1 MRPRRLILA
10 ALVALPALLT
20 AAGVAQAAIYFA
32 NDTSIGR
39 AHIDGDNAEYD
50 FITGLV
56 GVAGVAVN
64 EGHVYWTSDPPGSA
78 ADGSV
83 GRANVDGT
91 EVETIISGLTDP
103 VALAIDANHLYVT
116 QAGDV
121 DLVGRANLDGSGF
134 VPNFVDPEG
143 EPTGVAVN
151 ATHIFWSNWEHNPDP
166 QGIAGLWVGRANLDG
181 TGVVQEWVA
190 YPGPTG
196 LATNAT
202 HLYVGMWGRTNGSL
216 AQVGRTDGT
225 VNQINMLQTSKAPK
239 GIAVHG
245 QFVYW
250 SNGSQLGS
258 PPFGPGTS
266 YGRANLDG
274 SGRVQDLITGVT
286 KPDGIALNDIRGTAA
301 ILTCSPAR
309 PIAGNSATCTVSVA
323 DVDLGDR
330 TTPTGTVDL
339 DASGSGQFSAS
350 SCALTEFRLG
360 EARCSVTYTPAQQGA
375 ETLSV
380 SYDGNDVLLSD
391 VGQTTVTT
399 AHTTSTALAC
409 TPLATLLSTTTC
421 TVTVTDT
428 RGGIAPTG
436 AVNFDATGWGL
447 FDPDD
452 RCTIAPAG
460 ASHSTCTVTYT
471 PTEADPQVAMAAFVP
486 NSPHT
491 ASNGQTALRVEL
503 PPADPG
509 PGQADPPALPA
520 PIVPPAAAP
529 SNAFSFGALARNRGK
544 GTARLRVRVPGAGSL
559 VLTGPGVRRAAG
571 RSQAAGTVTLAVRA
585 KGKALRALRRSGKA
599 KVRLRVTFTPD
610 GGTAGSRTKTVT
622 LQKRR

>member
-1 MRPRRLILA
+1 MRPRRLIVA
-10 ALVALPALLT
+10 ALVALPALLA
-20 AAGVAQAAIYFA
+20 AAGAAQAAIYFA

-64 EGHVYWTSDPPGSA
+64 ETHVYWTSDPPGSV

-91 EVETIISGLTDP
+91 GVETIISGLTDP

-134 VPNFVDPEG
+134 VPDFVDPEG

-151 ATHIFWSNWEHNPDP
+151 ATHIFWSNWEHNPP
-166 QGIAGLWVGRANLDG
+166 PATAGNWVGRANLDG
-181 TGVVQEWVA
+181 TGAVQHWVG

-202 HLYVGMWGRTNGSL
+202 HLYVGMWARANGNPAQVNRTNGI
-216 AQVGRTDGT
+216 
-225 VNQINMLQTSKAPK
+225 VNQLNMISPAKAPK

-245 QFVYW
+245 PFVYW
-250 SNGSQLGS
+250 SNASQLGS

-274 SGRVQDLITGVT
+274 SGEVSGAHHGRDEARRHRPERHPRHGR
-286 KPDGIALNDIRGTAA
+286 D
-301 ILTCSPAR
+301 LTCSPAR

-323 DVDLGDR
+323 DVDLGDK

-339 DASGSGQFSAS
+339 DASGSGQFSAGG
-350 SCALTEFRLG
+350 CALTEFRLG

-380 SYDGNDVLLSD
+380 SYDGNAGLLSD
-391 VGQTTVTT
+391 EGETTVTT
-399 AHTTSTALAC
+399 SHTTSTGLAC

-491 ASNGQTALRVEL
+491 ASNGQTALKVGL

-509 PGQADPPALPA
+509 PAQGDPPAHTA
-520 PIVPPAAAP
+520 PIVPPAATP
-529 SNAFSFGALARNRGK
+529 SNAFSFGALSRNRGK

-571 RSQAAGTVTLAVRA
+571 RSRAAGTVTLAVRA
-585 KGKALRALRRSGKA
+585 KGKALRALRRRGKA

>member
-10 ALVALPALLT
+10 ALVALPALLA

-32 NDTSIGR
+32 NDTAIGR
-39 AHIDGDNAEYD
+39 AHIDGDNADYD
-50 FITGLV
+50 FIPGLV

-64 EGHVYWTSDPPGSA
+64 ETHVYWTSDPPGSA

-83 GRANVDGT
+83 GRANIDGT
-91 EVETIISGLTDP
+91 GVETIMSGLTDP
-103 VALAIDANHLYVT
+103 VALALDANHLYVS

-134 VPNFVDPEG
+134 VANFVDPEG

-151 ATHIFWSNWEHNPDP
+151 ATHIFWSNWEHNPP
-166 QGIAGLWVGRANLDG
+166 PATAGDWVGRANLDG
-181 TGVVQEWVA
+181 TGVVQHWVG
-190 YPGPTG
+190 YPGATG

-202 HLYVGMWGRTNGSL
+202 HLYVGMWARANGNP
-216 AQVGRTDGT
+216 AQVNRTDGV
-225 VNQINMLQTSKAPK
+225 VNQLNMISTAKAPK

-245 QFVYW
+245 PFVYW
-250 SNGSQLGS
+250 SNANQAGQ

-274 SGRVQDLITGVT
+274 SGVIQDLITGVT
-286 KPDGIALNDIRGTAA
+286 KPDGIALDDIRGTAA
-301 ILTCSPAR
+301 TLTCSPAR

-323 DVDLGDR
+323 DVDLGDK
-330 TTPTGTVDL
+330 TTPIGTVDL
-339 DASGSGQFSAS
+339 DTSGSGQLSAGG
-350 SCALTEFRLG
+350 CALTEFRLG
-360 EARCSVTYTPAQQGA
+360 EARCSVTYTPAAQGP

-380 SYDGNDVLLSD
+380 SYDGNEVLLSD
-391 VGQTTVTT
+391 EGETTVTT
-399 AHTTSTALAC
+399 SHTTSTAIAC

-428 RGGIAPTG
+428 RGGTAPTG
-436 AVNFDATGWGL
+436 SVNLDATGWGL

-452 RCTIAPAG
+452 RCTIAPAD

-471 PTEADPQVAMAAFVP
+471 PTEADPQVAMAAYVP

-491 ASNGQTALRVEL
+491 ASNGRTALRVGL
-503 PPADPG
+503 PPADTG
-509 PGQADPPALPA
+509 PVPQADPPAA

-529 SNAFSFGALARNRGK
+529 SNAFSFGALSRNRGK

-571 RSQAAGTVTLAVRA
+571 RSQAAGTVTLALRA
-585 KGKALRALRRSGKA
+585 KGKALRALRRRGKA